1 MKNKI
6 LSIINLLIFLFFFN
20 PIFAENLS
28 IQSEIINIDKN
39 RQITIFKKN
48 VVFKTQ
54 DNKTIKS
61 EYAEYDKLN
70 KLIKLK
76 DKITLIDERNNIIE
90 AEYAEYHESKKQFK
104 STGPTIIKTFN
115 GYFVDG
121 KDIILDKN
129 RAISKEKTIITDL
142 DNNIINLENFE
153 FLSDKNIFKSIGQV
167 TIEDKKNNTYEFS
180 QIYIDTKK
188 KRF

>member
-6 LSIINLLIFLFFFN
+6 LFIIKFLIFLFFQIQYFS
-20 PIFAENLS
+20 ENLS

-39 RQITIFKKN
+39 KQVTIFQNN

-90 AEYAEYHESKKQFK
+90 TEYAEYYENKKQFK
-104 STGPTIIKTFN
+104 SAGPTIIKHLM
-115 GYFVDG
+115 V
-121 KDIILDKN
+121 ILLMAK
-129 RAISKEKTIITDL
+129 IL
-142 DNNIINLENFE
+142 
-153 FLSDKNIFKSIGQV
+153 
-167 TIEDKKNNTYEFS
+167 Y
-180 QIYIDTKK
+180 
-188 KRF
+188 